1 MSSLWS
7 SSASSPTPTPDR
19 DRGDEPRSPTPP
31 PLPPPPLV
39 GALIESLSFR
49 SCGFGRAASSAFEK
63 EDLRARAALPG
74 RLRAAVQAAMRAADP
89 AAGMFACDGGEDA
102 SPPWLFGPPAHDDA
116 PESPLIAFVNPR
128 SGGRLGPVL
137 KTRLQELIG
146 EDQRMAGVARYV
158 DLLSR
163 CGGDARAV
171 ARIHA
176 ALVTSGWLRHSAELH
191 DALVRAHSRTPR
203 PHLALP
209 LYPHLLRAGLRPTP
223 HTLPSLLRSAALS
236 AATEAAPLALAAHA
250 HAVKLGLD
258 RFVLVSNAL
267 VRVHAGLLGRLD
279 DGLRLLRTAAA
290 VDASSFNTLITAY
303 ARAGRVADARA
314 LFDEMPERN
323 AVSWSAMVNGYVQA
337 GDGREALAVFSRMQ
351 TEGVCPEDTVL
362 VGVLTACAQ
371 HGALE
376 QGKWVHGYLKANSI
390 RISVFLGTVL
400 VDMYAKCG
408 EVQLA
413 LEVFEGMK
421 EKNVLAWTTMIKG
434 LAMHGR
440 GSEALE
446 LFSQMERSSVKPD
459 DIAFIGALCAC
470 THAGLVDKGREL
482 FNSMV
487 RKYGIK
493 PKIEHYGCMVDLLAR
508 NGLLSEARDLI
519 EKMPMEPDALIWGAL
534 MAGCRFH
541 KNVELAEYVM
551 KHWIVLEPDKS
562 GAYVLLANIYAASG
576 RHASARNIRHL
587 MRAKGVDK
595 TPGCSTVEIKG
606 VIHQFIVGDVS
617 HPRIKDIMAKWHEID
632 SRIRL
637 EEGYIPNKQEVL
649 LDIEEEEKENSLSRH
664 SEKLAIAFALIS
676 TSDNMP
682 IRIVKNLRVCHDCH
696 HVTKLISK
704 VFDLTVVKPSD
715 FVEYGLACLEQLADS
730 GDHSARSVRHN
741 LRVMVAGGD
750 GTVGWVLGCLGDLYV
765 QNREPV
771 PPVAVIPLGTG
782 NDLSRSFGWGASF
795 SFSWKAAA
803 KRSLYKAIFGS
814 VSCLDSWHV
823 VVSMPEDAEEEEEE
837 LDLPHSLR
845 HLGECTFYDDG
856 TAEGELPETV
866 SCFDGVFY
874 NYFSI
879 GMDAQVAYGFHHL
892 RDEKP
897 FLASGPL
904 SNKLIYAGYTCKQGW
919 FFTQCIS
926 DPELR
931 GLRNIIRLTIKRVDS
946 SEWENIPVPSS
957 VRAIVALNL
966 HNYASGRN
974 PWGHLKPE
982 YLEKRGFVEAQ
993 SDDGLLEIFGLKQ
1006 GWHASLVMVELIS
1019 AKHIAQAAA
1028 IRIEIKGGQWRDAYM
1043 QMDGEPWKQPLSSE
1057 YSTFVDI
1064 KKVPYPSLIINGGD
1078 R

>member
-1 MSSLWS
+1 MS
-7 SSASSPTPTPDR
+7 SSASEQP
-19 DRGDEPRSPTPP
+19 RGDQVWSSSSPPRSSTPP
-31 PLPPPPLV
+31 PQPLV
-39 GALIESLSFR
+39 GGLIESLSFR
-49 SCGFGRAASSAFEK
+49 SCGFGRAAVSAFEK
-63 EDLRARAALPG
+63 EDLRARAALPQ
-74 RLRAAVQAAMRAADP
+74 RLRAAVHAALRAKDP
-89 AAGMFACDGGEDA
+89 SAGAFAYVAGNAAARGGRGGGGSGGGREVSA
-102 SPPWLFGPPAHDDA
+102 ANPWFEVAHDDA
-116 PESPLIAFVNPR
+116 PESPLVAFVNPR

-146 EDQRMAGVARYV
+146 EDQ
-158 DLLSR
+158 
-163 CGGDARAV
+163 
-171 ARIHA
+171 A
-176 ALVTSGWLRHSAELH
+176 ALVTSGWLRRSADLH
-191 DALVRAHSRTPR
+191 NALIRALAGSAR

-209 LYPHLLRAGLRPTP
+209 LYAHLLRAGHHPTP
-223 HTLPSLLRSAALS
+223 HTLPSLLKSLALS
-236 AATEAAPLALAAHA
+236 PAVPGARGLALAVHA
-250 HAVKLGLD
+250 HAVKLGLAG
-258 RFVLVSNAL
+258 FLLVSNAL
-267 VRVHAGLLGRLD
+267 IRVHAGILGRLSD
-279 DGLRLLRTAAA
+279 ALVLLRTAAS
-290 VDASSFNTLITAY
+290 VDASTFNTLITAY
-303 ARAGRVADARA
+303 ARAGRVTDARA
-314 LFDEMPERN
+314 LFDEMPARN

-337 GDGREALAVFSRMQ
+337 GDGREALGLFARMQ
-351 TEGVCPEDTVL
+351 ADGVRPDDTVL
-362 VGVLTACAQ
+362 VGVLAACAQ
-371 HGALE
+371 LGVLE
-376 QGKWVHGYLKANSI
+376 QGKWVHGYLKANNI
-390 RISVFLGTVL
+390 RITVFLGTAL

-408 EVQLA
+408 EMQLA
-413 LEVFEGMK
+413 MEVFKVMK

-446 LFSQMERSSVKPD
+446 LFSQMERLGVKPD

-470 THAGLVDKGREL
+470 THTGLVDKGREL
-482 FNSMV
+482 FDSMV

-508 NGLLSEARDLI
+508 NGLLNEAREMV
-519 EKMPMEPDALIWGAL
+519 EKMPMKPDALIWGAL

-541 KNVELAEYVM
+541 KNVELAEYVV
-551 KHWIVLEPDKS
+551 KHWIELEPDKS
-562 GAYVLLANIYAASG
+562 GAYVLLGNIYAASG
-576 RHASARNIRHL
+576 RHASAREIRHL
-587 MRAKGVDK
+587 MREKGVDK

-606 VIHQFIVGDVS
+606 VIHQFIVGDLS
-617 HPRIKDIMAKWHEID
+617 HPFIEEILSKWDEID

-637 EEGYIPNKQEVL
+637 EEGYVPDKKEVL
-649 LDIEEEEKENSLSRH
+649 LDIEEEEKENALSRH
-664 SEKLAIAFALIS
+664 SEKMAIAFALIN
-676 TSDNMP
+676 TSDDMP

-715 FVEYGLACLEQLADS
+715 FVQYVLGCLEQLADA
-730 GDHSARSVRHN
+730 GDHSAKSIRHN

-765 QNREPV
+765 QNREPI

-795 SFSWKAAA
+795 PFGWKAAA

-814 VSCLDSWHV
+814 VSCLDSWHI
-823 VVSMPEDAEEEEEE
+823 VVSMPERGDEEEE
-837 LDLPHSLR
+837 LDFPHSLR
-845 HLGECTFYDDG
+845 NLGECTFYDDG

-904 SNKLIYAGYTCKQGW
+904 SNK
-919 FFTQCIS
+919 
-926 DPELR
+926 
-931 GLRNIIRLTIKRVDS
+931 
-946 SEWENIPVPSS
+946 
-957 VRAIVALNL
+957 
-966 HNYASGRN
+966 
-974 PWGHLKPE
+974 
-982 YLEKRGFVEAQ
+982 RGFVEAQ

-1028 IRIEIKGGQWRDAYM
+1028 IRLEIKGGQWRDAYM
-1043 QMDGEPWKQPLSSE
+1043 QMDGEPWKQPLDHE

>member
-1 MSSLWS
+1 MPSSSFS
-7 SSASSPTPTPDR
+7 SSAAPSPTPSER
-19 DRGDEPRSPTPP
+19 AEAPRSPTPP
-31 PLPPPPLV
+31 APPLV

-49 SCGFGRAASSAFEK
+49 GCGFGRAAASAFEK
-63 EDLRARAALPG
+63 EDLRSRAALPR
-74 RLRAAVQAAMRAADP
+74 RLRAAVHAAMRARDP
-89 AAGMFACDGGEDA
+89 AAGAFALDDRDGACNPWFDA
-102 SPPWLFGPPAHDDA
+102 AAHDDA
-116 PESPLIAFVNPR
+116 PESPLVAFVNPR

-146 EDQRMAGVARYV
+146 EDQ
-158 DLLSR
+158 
-163 CGGDARAV
+163 
-171 ARIHA
+171 A
-176 ALVTSGWLRHSAELH
+176 ALVTSGRLRRSAELH
-191 DALVRAHSRTPR
+191 DALIRALSRSAR
-203 PHLALP
+203 PHLAHP
-209 LYPHLLRAGLRPTP
+209 LYAHLLRAGLLPTP
-223 HTLPSLLRSAALS
+223 HTLPSLLKSVALS
-236 AATEAAPLALAAHA
+236 LAAPGASALALAVHA
-250 HAVKLGLD
+250 HAVKLGLE
-258 RFVLVSNAL
+258 RFLLVSNAL
-267 VRVHAGLLGRLD
+267 IRVHAGLLGRLD
-279 DGLRLLRTAAA
+279 DGLLLLRTAAA
-290 VDASSFNTLITAY
+290 VDAASFNTLITAY
-303 ARAGRVADARA
+303 ARAGRVADARK
-314 LFDEMPERN
+314 LFDEMPAKN

-337 GDGREALAVFSRMQ
+337 GDGREALEIFARMQ
-351 TEGVCPEDTVL
+351 AEGVCPDDTVL
-362 VGVLTACAQ
+362 VGVLAACAQ

-376 QGKWVHGYLKANSI
+376 QGKWVHGYLKANDT
-390 RISVFLGTVL
+390 RITVFLGTAL

-413 LEVFEGMK
+413 MDVFEAMK
-421 EKNVLAWTTMIKG
+421 DKNVLAWTTMIKG
-434 LAMHGR
+434 LAIHGR
-440 GSEALE
+440 GSEALT
-446 LFSQMERSSVKPD
+446 LFSQMESSGVRPD

-482 FNSMV
+482 FDSMV
-487 RKYGIK
+487 RKYGIR

-508 NGLLSEARDLI
+508 NGLLGEAK
-519 EKMPMEPDALIWGAL
+519 EMVQKMPMKPDALIWGAL

-541 KNVELAEYVM
+541 KNVELAEYVV
-551 KHWIVLEPDKS
+551 KHWILLEPDKS

-576 RHASARNIRHL
+576 RHNSAREIRHL
-587 MRAKGVDK
+587 MREKGVDK
-595 TPGCSTVEIKG
+595 TPGCSTVEMKG
-606 VIHQFIVGDVS
+606 IIHQFIVGDLS
-617 HPRIKDIMAKWHEID
+617 HPRIKDILAKWHEID
-632 SRIRL
+632 SRNAAQIFF
-637 EEGYIPNKQEVL
+637 QL
-649 LDIEEEEKENSLSRH
+649 LMTMSVGIQTQILFAALSRH

-676 TSDNMP
+676 TSVDMP

-704 VFDLTVVKPSD
+704 VFDLTVVKPSE
-715 FVEYGLACLEQLADS
+715 FVEYALACLEQLADS
-730 GDHSARSVRHN
+730 GDHSAGFVRNN

-750 GTVGWVLGCLGDLYV
+750 GTVGWVLGCLGELYV

-823 VVSMPEDAEEEEEE
+823 VVSMPEDGEEEKEE

-845 HLGECTFYDDG
+845 HLGGCTFFDDG
-856 TAEGELPETV
+856 TAKGELPETV

-879 GMDAQVAYGFHHL
+879 GMDAQVAYGFHQL

-897 FLASGPL
+897 FLANGPL

-931 GLRNIIRLTIKRVDS
+931 GLRNIICLSIKRMDS
-946 SEWENIPVPSS
+946 SEWESIPVPSS

-974 PWGHLKPE
+974 PWGNLKPE
-982 YLEKRGFVEAQ
+982 YLEKKGFVEAH

-1028 IRIEIKGGQWRDAYM
+1028 IRIEIKGGQWRDAFM

-1064 KKVPYPSLIINGGD
+1064 KKVPYPSLIING
-1078 R
+1078 

>member
-7 SSASSPTPTPDR
+7 STSSPTPAER
-19 DRGDEPRSPTPP
+19 DREAPPRSPRSPTP
-31 PLPPPPLV
+31 PPPPLV

-49 SCGFGRAASSAFEK
+49 SCGFGRAAASAFQK
-63 EDLRARAALPG
+63 EDLRARAALPH
-74 RLRAAVQAAMRAADP
+74 RLLAAVHAALRARNP
-89 AAGMFACDGGEDA
+89 AAGAFAFDGDGEGRGA
-102 SPPWLFGPPAHDDA
+102 CNPWFDPAAHDDA
-116 PESPLIAFVNPR
+116 PESPLFAFVNPR

-146 EDQRMAGVARYV
+146 EDQ
-158 DLLSR
+158 
-163 CGGDARAV
+163 
-171 ARIHA
+171 
-176 ALVTSGWLRHSAELH
+176 
-191 DALVRAHSRTPR
+191 
-203 PHLALP
+203 
-209 LYPHLLRAGLRPTP
+209 
-223 HTLPSLLRSAALS
+223 
-236 AATEAAPLALAAHA
+236 
-250 HAVKLGLD
+250 
-258 RFVLVSNAL
+258 
-267 VRVHAGLLGRLD
+267 
-279 DGLRLLRTAAA
+279 
-290 VDASSFNTLITAY
+290 
-303 ARAGRVADARA
+303 
-314 LFDEMPERN
+314 
-323 AVSWSAMVNGYVQA
+323 
-337 GDGREALAVFSRMQ
+337 
-351 TEGVCPEDTVL
+351 
-362 VGVLTACAQ
+362 
-371 HGALE
+371 
-376 QGKWVHGYLKANSI
+376 
-390 RISVFLGTVL
+390 
-400 VDMYAKCG
+400 
-408 EVQLA
+408 
-413 LEVFEGMK
+413 
-421 EKNVLAWTTMIKG
+421 
-434 LAMHGR
+434 
-440 GSEALE
+440 
-446 LFSQMERSSVKPD
+446 
-459 DIAFIGALCAC
+459 
-470 THAGLVDKGREL
+470 
-482 FNSMV
+482 
-487 RKYGIK
+487 
-493 PKIEHYGCMVDLLAR
+493 
-508 NGLLSEARDLI
+508 
-519 EKMPMEPDALIWGAL
+519 
-534 MAGCRFH
+534 
-541 KNVELAEYVM
+541 
-551 KHWIVLEPDKS
+551 
-562 GAYVLLANIYAASG
+562 
-576 RHASARNIRHL
+576 
-587 MRAKGVDK
+587 
-595 TPGCSTVEIKG
+595 
-606 VIHQFIVGDVS
+606 
-617 HPRIKDIMAKWHEID
+617 
-632 SRIRL
+632 
-637 EEGYIPNKQEVL
+637 
-649 LDIEEEEKENSLSRH
+649 
-664 SEKLAIAFALIS
+664 
-676 TSDNMP
+676 
-682 IRIVKNLRVCHDCH
+682 
-696 HVTKLISK
+696 

-715 FVEYGLACLEQLADS
+715 FVEYVLACLEQLADS

-814 VSCLDSWHV
+814 VSCLDSWLV
-823 VVSMPEDAEEEEEE
+823 VVSMPEGTKEEEEE

-931 GLRNIIRLTIKRVDS
+931 GLRSIIRLAIKKMDS

-974 PWGHLKPE
+974 PWGNLKPE

-1028 IRIEIKGGQWRDAYM
+1028 IRIEIKGGQWRDAFM